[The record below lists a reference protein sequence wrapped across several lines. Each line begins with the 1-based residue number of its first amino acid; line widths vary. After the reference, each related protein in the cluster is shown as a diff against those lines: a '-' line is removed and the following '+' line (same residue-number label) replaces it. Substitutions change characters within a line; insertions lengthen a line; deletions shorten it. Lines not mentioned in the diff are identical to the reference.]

1 MSHFLFFVSR
11 NTQLNKAA
19 IGCPFFILNTT
30 YNQHNGRPFGDFV
43 VLLLSTYRRLAS
55 LNDVFLAPL
64 NGVHLNVA
72 CALDLGVVYYTSAF
86 FTALVLFDTGCR
98 LVATRRSTL
107 HF

>member
-11 NTQLNKAA
+11 NTQSNKA
-19 IGCPFFILNTT
+19 T
-30 YNQHNGRPFGDFV
+30 FV
-43 VLLLSTYRRLAS
+43 VLLMSTYRRLAS
-55 LNDVFLAPL
+55 LNDVHLTTIYV
-64 NGVHLNVA
+64 VHLNVA
-72 CALDLGVVYYTSAF
+72 CSFDLGVVYYTSTF